1 MQDATYEL
9 LKRQIARFLDLD
21 LEAYKQRQMRR
32 RLDTWVEQNAKGQDE
47 QAFVSALGT
56 RSEQLKDLRDTL
68 TINVTEFFRDQ
79 AQWTELEKTVLPDL
93 MDHSARLKIW
103 SAGCSSGDEPYSVAM
118 LLDEA
123 TRGTTTSILATDL
136 DPGSLQKAKAGGPYT
151 ADALKNVSA
160 ARRASYFRDVDGRF
174 EVVEGLRRRVEFK
187 PLNLLK
193 DSFDSGYDLILCR
206 NVTIYFD
213 PPVKAALTRRFHDA
227 LKPGGYLFI
236 GATEALL
243 GGEGEGFTRT
253 NGNFYQKGEP
263 VAARPTR
270 VARAA

>member
-1 MQDATYEL
+1 LQDATYEL
-9 LKRQIARFLDLD
+9 LKRQILRFLDLD

-32 RLDTWVEQNAKGQDE
+32 RLDTWVEQNGKDQDE
-47 QAFVSALGT
+47 QVFVTGLGT
-56 RSEQLKDLRDTL
+56 RSELLKDLRDTL

-79 AQWTELEKTVLPDL
+79 AQWNELEQKVLPEL
-93 MDHSARLKIW
+93 LAGSSRLKIW

-123 TRGTTTSILATDL
+123 GRGTTSSLLATDL
-136 DPGSLQKAKAGGPYT
+136 DPGSLQKAQAGGPYT
-151 ADALKNVSA
+151 ADALKNVGA
-160 ARRASYFRDVDGRF
+160 TRRASYFRDVDGRF
-174 EVVEGLRRRVEFK
+174 QVVDVLRRRVEFK

-193 DSFDSGYDLILCR
+193 DSFGSGYDLILCR

-213 PPVKAALTRRFHDA
+213 PPVKAALTRRFYEA

-243 GGEGEGFTRT
+243 GAEGDGFTRT
-253 NGNFYQKGEP
+253 NGNFYQRGELA
-263 VAARPTR
+263 VARTPR

>member
-9 LKRQIARFLDLD
+9 LKRQIGRFLDLD
-21 LEAYKQRQMRR
+21 IDAYKQRQMRR
-32 RLDTWVEQNAKGQDE
+32 RLDTWIEQNAAGDE
-47 QAFVSALGT
+47 HAFVMGLGT
-56 RSEQLKDLRDTL
+56 KSDLLKDLRDTL

-79 AQWTELEKTVLPDL
+79 AQWVELEKKVLPEL
-93 MDHSARLKIW
+93 MDSSPRLKIW
-103 SAGCSSGDEPYSVAM
+103 SAGCSSGDEPYSLAM

-123 TRGTTTSILATDL
+123 GRGTTSTLLATDL
-136 DPGSLQKAKAGGPYT
+136 DPASLDKARGGGPYV

-160 ARRASYFRDVDGRF
+160 ARRSSYFREAEGRF
-174 EVVEGLRRRVEFK
+174 QVVDALRRRVEFK

-193 DSFDSGYDLILCR
+193 DTFGSGYDLILCR

-213 PPVKAALTRRFHDA
+213 PPVKAALTRRFHEA

-243 GGEGEGFTRT
+243 GAEGDGFNRT
-253 NGNFYQKGEP
+253 NGNFYRRVELS
-263 VAARPTR
+263 AERPAR

>member
-32 RLDTWVEQNAKGQDE
+32 RLDTWVEQSARGQDE
-47 QAFVSALGT
+47 QVFVSSIGT
-56 RSEQLKDLRDTL
+56 KSEVLKHLRDTL

-79 AQWTELEKTVLPDL
+79 AQWTELEQKVLPEL
-93 MDHSARLKIW
+93 MEGSPRLKIW

-123 TRGTTTSILATDL
+123 ARGATSSLLATDL
-136 DPGSLQKAKAGGPYT
+136 DPGSLQKAKAGGPYA
-151 ADALKNVSA
+151 ADALKNVPT
-160 ARRASYFRDVDGRF
+160 ARRASYFREVNGSF
-174 EVVEGLRRRVEFK
+174 EVVEALRRRVEFK

-193 DSFDSGYDLILCR
+193 DSFGSGYDLILCR

-213 PPVKAALTRRFHDA
+213 APVKAALTRRFYEA

-243 GGEGEGFTRT
+243 GSETDGFTRT
-253 NGNFYQKGEP
+253 NGNFYRKGEL
-263 VAARPTR
+263 AAPRP
-270 VARAA
+270 ARAARAA